1 MTKEQEKAIE
11 ILRRMIKSYIKAD
24 ECGLSNND
32 FKYEIKA
39 METVLNML
47 KEKDKKIEYYK
58 KQKDYDMQF
67 RHELLEQIRCLN
79 LDKDHNSAEIEQKN
93 TELAEKSAE
102 IEKKD
107 RIIDLMAEF
116 IEKVTVDLKIAFGE
130 NMLWNRNEIK
140 QYFEREAKSDK

>member
-1 MTKEQEKAIE
+1 MVAEYSVTLENKTKSEL
-11 ILRRMIKSYIKAD
+11 ILFIKQLQD
-24 ECGLSNND
+24 
-32 FKYEIKA
+32 
-39 METVLNML
+39 ML

-107 RIIDLMAEF
+107 KEIDLILDKLNENYTDVF
-116 IEKVTVDLKIAFGE
+116 KNNEVKGIIEIYEKIKNTSNLSGIKLRKE
-130 NMLWNRNEIK
+130 CIK
-140 QYFEREAKSDK
+140 QYFERKVKK